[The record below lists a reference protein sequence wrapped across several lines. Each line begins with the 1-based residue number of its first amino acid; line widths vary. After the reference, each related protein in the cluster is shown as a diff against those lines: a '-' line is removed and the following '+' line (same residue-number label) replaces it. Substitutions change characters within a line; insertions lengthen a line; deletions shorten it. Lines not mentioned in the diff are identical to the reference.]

1 MTTDERI
8 AELAEHFM
16 CRFRNGTLTESL
28 MQTLI
33 ANLVDEATAN
43 EQHDIGT
50 LSDHLTRVYEH
61 FAGVTKPMTDPEEV
75 IRIAEERAQKDWDEN
90 VEDRREGLVTEAATI
105 REAYVSGMDRMQ
117 WTNKVLEFILEIEEG
132 RLG

>member
-8 AELAEHFM
+8 ERLADWLLA
-16 CRFRNGTLTESL
+16 CQRAGSLDRLVLVKTLSEF
-28 MQTLI
+28 
-33 ANLVDEATAN
+33 VDEATAN

-50 LSDHLTRVYEH
+50 LSRHLARVYEH
-61 FAGVTKPMTDPEEV
+61 FAGLSKPMTDPEEV
-75 IRIAEERAQKDWDEN
+75 IRIAEERQQKDWDEN
-90 VEDRREGLVTEAATI
+90 VEERREGLVTEAAVI
-105 REAYVSGMDRMQ
+105 REAYASGMERME